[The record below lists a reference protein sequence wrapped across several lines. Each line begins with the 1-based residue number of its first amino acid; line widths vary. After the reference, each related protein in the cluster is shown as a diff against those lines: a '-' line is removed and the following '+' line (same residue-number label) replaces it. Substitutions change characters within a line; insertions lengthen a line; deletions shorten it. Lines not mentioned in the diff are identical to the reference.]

1 MTFLTILGVMEI
13 LCSFRL
19 VIQGKTGI
27 CNTAIYADLTTLH
40 YKCDQPSDQQ
50 QQLKLTDKLE
60 SDLQQPVDWGRKW
73 LVDFNAEKTQ
83 LVLFDWSKN
92 TGGIYMK
99 MDRPVLEKKFKDAGV
114 GLDQIG
120 APKLSLL
127 LKLPPR
133 KLEP

>member
-50 QQLKLTDKLE
+50 QQLKLTDELE

-99 MDRPVLEKKFKDAGV
+99 MDRPVLEKKF
-114 GLDQIG
+114 
-120 APKLSLL
+120 
-127 LKLPPR
+127 
-133 KLEP
+133 